1 MTSQVGAEP
10 ILIRVDGLSGS
21 LIFNN
26 TYLVPIYII
35 EKLVL
40 LHASI
45 FRSLISKFPGKSF
58 SMTI

>member
-10 ILIRVDGLSGS
+10 ILIRVDA

-26 TYLVPIYII
+26 TYLGPIYII

-45 FRSLISKFPGKSF
+45 FKSLISKFPGKSF